1 MAEYSAAVLRHFR
14 EPVGAGVFAP
24 GQLRFGTATVGAVKS
39 GTKVEFQLGLSVD
52 GVVDRVG
59 WLAFGCPSTIACC
72 SWFADMLPG
81 HDVAQSKELLHGQV
95 AEALSIPRD
104 VRTRVLVVE
113 DAGMMALRMAD
124 DDRQR
129 TR

>member
-1 MAEYSAAVLRHFR
+1 MTEYPAAVLRHFR

-24 GQLRFGTATVGAVKS
+24 DQLRFGTAALGTVKS
-39 GTKVEFQLGLSVD
+39 GTKVVFQLGLSAD
-52 GVVDRVG
+52 GLVDRVG
-59 WLAFGCPSTIACC
+59 WLAFGCPSTVACC

-81 HDVAQSKELLHGQV
+81 HDVSQAKELLHGQV
-95 AEALSIPRD
+95 ADALSIPRD

-113 DAGMMALRMAD
+113 DAGMMALRLAD
-124 DDRQR
+124 EDRQK